1 MMPNWTQY
9 RKCHAAVFALAFYI
23 WHKSL
28 MISWTEIFTCLV
40 SYVQT
45 CVHPSIRPS
54 ITSNKHFP
62 SLKGEKKKSTFGRA
76 VVSDTTCHQIFNCFN
91 CNYFFFLMSK
101 DVICVKI
108 EQLSLSFFLVAM
120 MTYLCLVRTKQM
132 LQKEHLPDYCIL
144 IICVCVLCVCECDN
158 C

>member
-1 MMPNWTQY
+1 M
-9 RKCHAAVFALAFYI
+9 K
-23 WHKSL
+23 K
-28 MISWTEIFTCLV
+28 
-40 SYVQT
+40 
-45 CVHPSIRPS
+45 
-54 ITSNKHFP
+54 
-62 SLKGEKKKSTFGRA
+62 KKKSTFGRA

-132 LQKEHLPDYCIL
+132 LQKEHLPDYCIW
-144 IICVCVLCVCECDN
+144 IICVCVCVFCVFVNVTTVNPVYFTLAVQCLTWRHLSNVQRGTIKN
-158 C
+158 CSLTEVKRQRWAKAQTLQDFPREQAAA